1 MNKELEDK
9 LYDPYDD
16 EEYEELELIKL
27 FHSHQERRFKT
38 DFKLK
43 TEDWLERKV
52 IDCTKDENPL
62 IKTKLREVSVE
73 QGLAIAEELFQILN
87 KRGDGIGLAANQVG
101 IDAQVAVVNVR
112 EPLVL
117 INPKYVARE
126 NEIIYGEG
134 CLSFPG
140 HAIRT
145 KRYQDIII
153 STEQSESNWY
163 FSGAEENSD
172 GKSGWDKGNMNKDRE
187 NRLLEA
193 VCIQHEIDH
202 LNGITIF
209 DRKVDIT
216 IKRTEKKIGRN
227 EKVTIEKDGQTKI
240 LKYKKAQ
247 NLLNQGWVIQ

>member
-1 MNKELEDK
+1 MKNVINCLVNNN
-9 LYDPYDD
+9 
-16 EEYEELELIKL
+16 EYIN
-27 FHSHQERRFKT
+27 S
-38 DFKLK
+38 KLK
-43 TEDWLERKV
+43 
-52 IDCTKDENPL
+52 
-62 IKTKLREVSVE
+62 EVSVE
-73 QGLAIAEELFQILN
+73 QGLVIAEELFQILN

-145 KRYQDIII
+145 KRYRDIVV
-153 STEQSESNWY
+153 STEQSEANWY
-163 FSGAEENSD
+163 FSGVEENSD
-172 GKSGWDKGNMNKDRE
+172 GKSGWDKGNMKQDQE
-187 NRLLEA
+187 LRLLEA

-202 LNGITIF
+202 LNGITIL

-216 IKRTEKKIGRN
+216 MKRTEKKIGRN

>member
-1 MNKELEDK
+1 MKNIINCTVNDNH
-9 LYDPYDD
+9 
-16 EEYEELELIKL
+16 LIK
-27 FHSHQERRFKT
+27 S
-38 DFKLK
+38 
-43 TEDWLERKV
+43 
-52 IDCTKDENPL
+52 
-62 IKTKLREVSVE
+62 KLREVSVE
-73 QGLAIAEELFQILN
+73 EGLVIAEELFQILN

-117 INPKYVARE
+117 INPKYVAKE

-172 GKSGWDKGNMNKDRE
+172 GKSGWDKGNMNQDQE

-202 LNGITIF
+202 LNGITIH
-209 DRKVDIT
+209 DRE
-216 IKRTEKKIGRN
+216 IKLQPTRVKKKIGRN
-227 EKVTIEKDGQTKI
+227 DKITIEKDGQTKV

-247 NLLNQGWVIQ
+247 KFINDGWVIE